1 MIHKT
6 IIPSKREVKVSFN
19 VPDNYIGAEMEVIAF
34 VKDEALEQTDD
45 TFMSPALPGSPMNNK
60 AFLKWIEQA
69 ESVPTYSLQ
78 EAKQAWEIKKKQL
91 QNLIK

>member
-6 IIPSKREVKVSFN
+6 IIPDKKEVRLSLN
-19 VPDNYIGAEMEVIAF
+19 VPDNYIGAEIEVIAF
-34 VKDEALEQTDD
+34 AKSEALQTDD
-45 TFMSPALPGSPMNNK
+45 IFASPALSGSPMDSK
-60 AFLKWIEQA
+60 AFRQWIGQA
-69 ESVPTYSLQ
+69 EAAPAVSLE